1 MLCPGMLLLIAA
13 VHSSIAQAA
22 PVTLTPTPSLRN
34 GLPGTALANHRWLSV
49 PPNGTH
55 AQHQL

>member
-1 MLCPGMLLLIAA
+1 MLLLVAA
-13 VHSSIAQAA
+13 VHLSIAQAA